1 MSLRDFLE
9 DIIFEYADRIVD
21 SSRFADRLIAQVV
34 ANKLTRKEWPE
45 LTDSVDV
52 DSQMEVDEV
61 EESDLDG
68 EKFFGG
74 APRALQPLWKENG
87 RRHEFHN
94 SKSNTGSTLLQ
105 VKAIR
110 QKLNGACGYYS
121 LFHSSM
127 VRSKHWKG

>member
-1 MSLRDFLE
+1 MSFRDFLE
-9 DIIFEYADRIVD
+9 DIIFEHADRVVD
-21 SSRFADRLIAQVV
+21 SAHFADRLVAQVV
-34 ANKLTRKEWPE
+34 GNQFVAQEWPE
-45 LTDSVDV
+45 LSAHVDR
-52 DSQMEVDEV
+52 DSQMEVDDV
-61 EESDLDG
+61 EEASQ
-68 EKFFGG
+68 EATPFFGA

-94 SKSNTGSTLLQ
+94 SKSTASSSLLQ

-127 VRSKHWKG
+127 VRLRS